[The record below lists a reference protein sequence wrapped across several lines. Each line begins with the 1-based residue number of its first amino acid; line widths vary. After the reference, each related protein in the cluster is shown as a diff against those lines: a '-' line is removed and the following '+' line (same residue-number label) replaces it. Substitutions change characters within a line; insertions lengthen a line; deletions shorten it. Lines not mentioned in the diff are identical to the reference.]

1 MISRLENVIFFLKF
15 SFYNEYCIYVCVGVC
30 VCMYVCVYVFI
41 HLGYALKHFIAKF
54 Q

>member
-1 MISRLENVIFFLKF
+1 MISRLENVIFFKF

-30 VCMYVCVYVFI
+30 VCMFVCVYVFI
-41 HLGYALKHFIAKF
+41 HLGSALKHFIAKF